1 MSALSRG
8 WAVAVVKLTRDK
20 LCESKDSARR
30 ELMHVHLRSPTRTVR
45 SPDSCAQWNG
55 MAAFSIRRRFVATAQ

>member
-8 WAVAVVKLTRDK
+8 WAVAVVTLTRDK
-20 LCESKDSARR
+20 LRESKGSARR
-30 ELMHVHLRSPTRTVR
+30 ELMNVHLRTVR